1 VTGSRGKVIVT
12 EILWILSRVELLD
25 LMDILLVGLTFFGLL
40 LLMRGTQAVSL
51 LRGVIVLLLSAFLVS
66 QILRLTAFNWLIRSI
81 VPALLVVIPI
91 VLQPELRRAF
101 ERLGRPAGLVLW
113 TGRDV
118 ATERTLEAI
127 AVAARWLSERRHGAL
142 IVIER
147 ETGLQ
152 EYVDRGVSMD
162 ATVTPE
168 LLLTIFYPNT
178 ALHDGAAIVRGD
190 RLSAAA
196 CVLPLTDNTLVDSR
210 LGTRHRAGLGMSEQ
224 TDAVTVIVSEETGTI
239 SLAYNG
245 RMVRHLDERR
255 LKKILR
261 VLCQP
266 RFPSNGLTQWFTRHE
281 RRIEESSGRESAR
294 A

>member
-1 VTGSRGKVIVT
+1 M
-12 EILWILSRVELLD
+12 D
-25 LMDILLVGLTFFGLL
+25 LVDILLVALTFYGLL

-51 LRGVIVLLLSAFLVS
+51 LRGVIVLLLSAFLIS
-66 QILRLTAFNWLIRSI
+66 GLFRLTAFSWLLKSI
-81 VPALLVVIPI
+81 LPALLVVIPI

-113 TGRDV
+113 SGREV
-118 ATERTLEAI
+118 ATERTLD
-127 AVAARWLSERRHGAL
+127 AVALAARWLSERRHGAL

-152 EYVDRGVSMD
+152 EYIDRGVAMD

-178 ALHDGAAIVRGD
+178 ALHDGAAIIRGD
-190 RLSAAA
+190 RLTAAA
-196 CVLPLTDNTLVDSR
+196 CVLPLTENMTVDSR
-210 LGTRHRAGLGMSEQ
+210 LGTRHRAGLGVSEQ
-224 TDAVTVIVSEETGTI
+224 TDAVTVVVSEESGII

-261 VLCQP
+261 VLCRP
-266 RFPSNGLTQWFTRHE
+266 NVPSNGLAYWLTRYD
-281 RRIEESSGRESAR
+281 RRAKKGTGRESA
-294 A
+294 AA

>member
-1 VTGSRGKVIVT
+1 VA
-12 EILWILSRVELLD
+12 EILWILSRVTLSD
-25 LMDILLVGLTFFGLL
+25 LVDILLVGLTFYGLL
-40 LLMRGTQAVSL
+40 LLMRGTQAISL
-51 LRGVIVLLLSAFLVS
+51 LRGVIVLVLSAYLVS
-66 QILRLTAFNWLIRSI
+66 RIFRLTAFNWLIGSI

-113 TGRDV
+113 SGREV
-118 ATERTLEAI
+118 STERTLDAI
-127 AVAARWLSERRHGAL
+127 SLAARWLSERRHGAL
-142 IVIER
+142 IAIER

-152 EYVDRGVSMD
+152 EYVDRGVKMD

-178 ALHDGAAIVRGD
+178 ALHDGAAIIRGD
-190 RLSAAA
+190 RLAAAA
-196 CVLPLTDNTLVDSR
+196 CVLPLTDSMVVDSR
-210 LGTRHRAGLGMSEQ
+210 LGTRHRAGLGLSEQ
-224 TDAVTVIVSEETGTI
+224 TDAVTVVVSEESGII

-266 RFPSNGLTQWFTRHE
+266 HLPSNSFAQWLTRHE
-281 RRIEESSGRESAR
+281 PRIEEGSGRESAP

>member
-1 VTGSRGKVIVT
+1 MA
-12 EILWILSRVELLD
+12 EILWILSRVEIVD
-25 LMDILLVGLTFFGLL
+25 LVDILLVALTFYGLL

-51 LRGVIVLLLSAFLVS
+51 LRGVIVLMLSAFLVTG
-66 QILRLTAFNWLIRSI
+66 LFRLTAFSWLLKSI

-113 TGRDV
+113 SGREV
-118 ATERTLEAI
+118 ATERTLD
-127 AVAARWLSERRHGAL
+127 AVALASRWLSERRHGAL
-142 IVIER
+142 VVIER

-152 EYVDRGVSMD
+152 EYIDRGVTMD

-178 ALHDGAAIVRGD
+178 ALHDGAAIIRGD
-190 RLSAAA
+190 RLAAAA
-196 CVLPLTDNTLVDSR
+196 CVLPLTESMLVDSR
-210 LGTRHRAGLGMSEQ
+210 LGTRHRAGLGVSEQ
-224 TDAVTVIVSEETGTI
+224 TDAVTVVVSEESGVI

-266 RFPSNGLTQWFTRHE
+266 SLPSNGLANWLTRHE
-281 RRIEESSGRESAR
+281 RREKKGSGRESA
-294 A
+294 AA

>member
-1 VTGSRGKVIVT
+1 MA
-12 EILWILSRVELLD
+12 EILWILSRVTLTD
-25 LMDILLVGLTFFGLL
+25 LVDILLVALTFYGLL

-51 LRGVIVLLLSAFLVS
+51 LRGVIVLVLSAFLVS
-66 QILRLTAFNWLIRSI
+66 KILRLTAFNWLISSI

-113 TGRDV
+113 PAREV
-118 ATERTLEAI
+118 ATERTLDSI
-127 AVAARWLSERRHGAL
+127 ALAARWLSERRHGAL
-142 IVIER
+142 VVIER

-152 EYVDRGVSMD
+152 EFIDRGVVME

-178 ALHDGAAIVRGD
+178 ALHDGAAIIRGD
-190 RLSAAA
+190 RLTAAA
-196 CVLPLTDNTLVDSR
+196 CVLPLTESLIVDSR
-210 LGTRHRAGLGMSEQ
+210 LGTRHRAALGVSEQ
-224 TDAVTVIVSEETGTI
+224 TDAVTVVVSEESGII
-239 SLAYNG
+239 SVAYNG

-266 RFPSNGLTQWFTRHE
+266 HFPSNGFAHWLTRHDVRVDE
-281 RRIEESSGRESAR
+281 ASGKESA
-294 A
+294 AA

>member
-1 VTGSRGKVIVT
+1 MA
-12 EILWILSRVELLD
+12 EILWILSRVTLSD
-25 LMDILLVGLTFFGLL
+25 LVDILLVGLTFYGLL
-40 LLMRGTQAVSL
+40 LLMRGTQAISL
-51 LRGVIVLLLSAFLVS
+51 LRGVIVLVLSAYLVS
-66 QILRLTAFNWLIRSI
+66 RIFRLTAFNWLIGSI

-113 TGRDV
+113 SGREV
-118 ATERTLEAI
+118 STERTLDAI
-127 AVAARWLSERRHGAL
+127 SLAARWLSERRHGAL
-142 IVIER
+142 IAIER

-152 EYVDRGVSMD
+152 EYVDRGVKMD

-178 ALHDGAAIVRGD
+178 ALHDGAAIIRGD
-190 RLSAAA
+190 RLAAAA
-196 CVLPLTDNTLVDSR
+196 CVLPLTDSMVVDSR
-210 LGTRHRAGLGMSEQ
+210 LGTRHRAGLGLSEQ
-224 TDAVTVIVSEETGTI
+224 TDAVTVVVSEESGII

-266 RFPSNGLTQWFTRHE
+266 HLPSNSFAQWLTRHE
-281 RRIEESSGRESAR
+281 PRIEEGSGRESAP

>member
-1 VTGSRGKVIVT
+1 MAD
-12 EILWILSRVELLD
+12 ILWIVSRVRLLD
-25 LMDILLVGLTFFGLL
+25 LVDIMLVALAFFGLL

-51 LRGVIVLLLSAFLVS
+51 LRGVIVLMISAFLVS
-66 QILRLTAFNWLIRSI
+66 KIFRLTAFSWLIGSI

-113 TGRDV
+113 TGREV
-118 ATERTLEAI
+118 ATERTLDAI
-127 AVAARWLSERRHGAL
+127 ALAARWLSERRHGAL
-142 IVIER
+142 LVIER

-152 EYVDRGVSMD
+152 EYVDRGVPVD

-168 LLLTIFYPNT
+168 LLLTVFYPNT
-178 ALHDGAAIVRGD
+178 ALHDGAAIIRGD
-190 RLSAAA
+190 RLTAAA
-196 CVLPLTDNTLVDSR
+196 CVLPLAESMTVDSR
-210 LGTRHRAGLGMSEQ
+210 LGTRHRAALGVSEQ
-224 TDAVTVIVSEETGTI
+224 TDAVTVVVSEESGII

-266 RFPSNGLTQWFTRHE
+266 HFPSNGLAQWLTRHE
-281 RRIEESSGRESAR
+281 PRLDEGGGRESA
-294 A
+294 AA

>member
-1 VTGSRGKVIVT
+1 MADV
-12 EILWILSRVELLD
+12 LWLLSRVTLTD
-25 LMDILLVGLTFFGLL
+25 LVDILLVGLTFFGLL

-51 LRGVIVLLLSAFLVS
+51 LRGVIVLLLFAFLVGKFF
-66 QILRLTAFNWLIRSI
+66 RLTAFYWLFRSI

-113 TGRDV
+113 SGREV
-118 ATERTLEAI
+118 ATERTLDAI
-127 AVAARWLSERRHGAL
+127 AMASRWLSERRHGAL
-142 IVIER
+142 IVIQR

-152 EYVDRGVSMD
+152 EYIDRGVTID
-162 ATVTPE
+162 AAVTPE
-168 LLLTIFYPNT
+168 LLVTIFHPNT
-178 ALHDGAAIVRGD
+178 ALHDGAAIIRGD
-190 RLSAAA
+190 RVVAAA
-196 CVLPLTDNTLVDSR
+196 CVLPLAESMMVDSR
-210 LGTRHRAGLGMSEQ
+210 LGTRHRAALGLSEQ
-224 TDAVTVIVSEETGTI
+224 TDAVTVVVSEESGVI
-239 SLAYNG
+239 SVAYNG

-266 RFPSNGLTQWFTRHE
+266 HFPTDGFAQWFSRHGS
-281 RRIEESSGRESAR
+281 RGEEAEGKESAL

>member
-1 VTGSRGKVIVT
+1 MWIV
-12 EILWILSRVELLD
+12 SRVTLLD
-25 LMDILLVGLTFFGLL
+25 LVDILLVALIFFGLL

-51 LRGVIVLLLSAFLVS
+51 LRGVIVLMLSAFLVS
-66 QILRLTAFNWLIRSI
+66 RIFRLTAFSWLISSI

-118 ATERTLEAI
+118 ATERTLD
-127 AVAARWLSERRHGAL
+127 AVALAARWLSERRHGAL

-152 EYVDRGVSMD
+152 EFVDRGVTMD
-162 ATVTPE
+162 AAVTPE
-168 LLLTIFYPNT
+168 LLLTV
-178 ALHDGAAIVRGD
+178 LHDGAAIIRGD

-196 CVLPLTDNTLVDSR
+196 CVLPLAESMMVDSR
-210 LGTRHRAGLGMSEQ
+210 LGTRHRAALGISEQ
-224 TDAVTVIVSEETGTI
+224 TDAVTVVVSEESGII

-266 RFPSNGLTQWFTRHE
+266 HFPSNGFTQWLMRNE
-281 RRIEESSGRESAR
+281 RAEEGGRESAP